1 MSMELSDIQHKSNYY
16 SLLSPPLCLSLCLS
30 VCLSVRQSLSLC
42 VLLSVCLVVVL
53 PPSLSPSLPPSFRIF
68 LSPSLPPSSLSR
80 WISVLTNS
88 KEEALNVA
96 FQGGGA
102 QSTAGDSSMEEL
114 TRSVIEEVLRMP
126 GNDSCCDCGAP
137 GRIALGLPLVAHV

>member
-1 MSMELSDIQHKSNYY
+1 MWITVTFSTNLITTLCYVCVSLSVGPFLSLSDPVY
-16 SLLSPPLCLSLCLS
+16 LSLS
-30 VCLSVRQSLSLC
+30 VLSL
-42 VLLSVCLVVVL
+42 
-53 PPSLSPSLPPSFRIF
+53 PSF
-68 LSPSLPPSSLSR
+68 LSPSLSLCSFHPSFRPSLCLFLTPSLPS

-88 KEEALNVA
+88 KEEALNMA

-137 GRIALGLPLVAHV
+137 GWPTLLTLSRFECSC